1 MLKKHLF
8 LLCALLI
15 FAFSNL
21 QAQTKF
27 SDTELTL
34 FGKTYDKVRL
44 ASPSHFDILMQ
55 AVAAEKM
62 EQKRFEE
69 IWAAEMLKKPIPISD
84 TEKAQ
89 LENVRNLLLKAQEKQ
104 AIETNKIILAS
115 GMSLELYNEILAA
128 YRQDSRLQNKIYHL
142 SH

>member
-8 LLCALLI
+8 FLCAVLI

-27 SDTELTL
+27 SDAELTL

-44 ASPSHFDILMQ
+44 ASPNHFDLLTQ

-69 IWAAEMLKKPIPISD
+69 IWAADMLKKSIPISD
-84 TEKAQ
+84 TEKIQ
-89 LENVRNLLLKAQEKQ
+89 LENIKNLLLKAQEKQ
-104 AIETNKIILAS
+104 AIEADKIVLAS
-115 GMSLELYNEILAA
+115 GMRLELYMEILAA